1 MKMQFYYLDTKVIF
15 KLSSSIFDSGQGMS
29 ENVLYSM

>member
-1 MKMQFYYLDTKVIF
+1 MKMQFYYLDAKVIF
-15 KLSSSIFDSGQGMS
+15 KVSSAIISSGQGMS